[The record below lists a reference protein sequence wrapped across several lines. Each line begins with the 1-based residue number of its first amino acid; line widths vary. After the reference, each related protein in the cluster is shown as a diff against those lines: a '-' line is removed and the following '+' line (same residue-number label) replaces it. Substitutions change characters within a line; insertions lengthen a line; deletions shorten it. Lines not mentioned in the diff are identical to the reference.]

1 MGNSGEGDCCAAPCC
16 AAMHYQQYYC
26 SSTQNE
32 MKEQVL
38 FLVATFFPVHYNDAE
53 HREASKSS

>member
-1 MGNSGEGDCCAAPCC
+1 MGNSGEGDCAAPWCAAL
-16 AAMHYQQYYC
+16 HYQQYYC

-38 FLVATFFPVHYNDAE
+38 SLVATFFHVHYDDAD